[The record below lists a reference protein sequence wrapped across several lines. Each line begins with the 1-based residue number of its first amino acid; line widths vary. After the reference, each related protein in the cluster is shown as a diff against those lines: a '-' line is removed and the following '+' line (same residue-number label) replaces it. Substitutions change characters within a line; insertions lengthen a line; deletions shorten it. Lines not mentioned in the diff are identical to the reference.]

1 MYILPQYSIF
11 SCISDYVC
19 VAAML
24 RLVLKSVCIWLSAQ
38 VSDSHGIEDVQKR
51 QLEVRD
57 QRQFFDRRAQTTKSS
72 AVAVNTLRRDV
83 TIANFFVRVPTERQ
97 QRKIFSDVRRR
108 CVTVHFDRFS
118 EPRGAPRHSRS
129 TPRPQHGFS
138 SIFGGPRAGF

>member
-24 RLVLKSVCIWLSAQ
+24 RLVLKSVCIWQSAQ

-57 QRQFFDRRAQTTKSS
+57 QRQFFGRRAQRTKSS
-72 AVAVNTLRRDV
+72 AVAVDTLRRDV
-83 TIANFFVRVPTERQ
+83 TIA
-97 QRKIFSDVRRR
+97 IF
-108 CVTVHFDRFS
+108 CM
-118 EPRGAPRHSRS
+118 
-129 TPRPQHGFS
+129 RPH
-138 SIFGGPRAGF
+138 